1 MQEAEKSSKEL
12 ENIKELKSPE
22 TISEKN
28 LNPQKNKDKEKLHKG
43 LDTGSRRQYSVII
56 LTLPRKQRKSDGVN

>member
-28 LNPQKNKDKEKLHKG
+28 LKPQKNKDKEKLHKG
-43 LDTGSRRQYSVII
+43 YGKSTSVFSDYSD
-56 LTLPRKQRKSDGVN
+56 LTKEAAEK